1 MKRILLAST
10 AIVAFA
16 GAAHADAHATDGVSF
31 GGDAEFGYNDEFD
44 DGFFWSVGG
53 TLTYSA
59 TLDNGMTASVSGD
72 IEFGSNDDGTSTFDG
87 NDIDIDDLVITLSS
101 DTASIAFGDTAPA
114 ADALWSSPVTNL
126 DGDGFADEGD
136 AGALGLDEDGVLI
149 GRVSFGDT
157 EVGISYYVFGTNGA
171 PGTDD
176 FENLQLGANSTIG
189 SASVSFGYQEGFGP
203 IPEIIALGVSAS
215 LAGGEFGFAYADTD
229 GGVESIGLQGAFTF
243 GDVTVTVFYVAQDPV
258 DDNYGIA
265 VDYASGPLTLGFLY
279 HDGNDEDLQIN
290 ATYDLGNGLSL
301 FAGYR
306 DEMENGAGLDG
317 SEVFYVGGDYD
328 LGGGANLRVS
338 YADVD
343 MGPGDDLTLDELGAS
358 EDVKEGATIA
368 LSFAF

>member
-16 GAAHADAHATDGVSF
+16 GAAAADGHAEDGVSF
-31 GGDAEFGYNDEFD
+31 SGDAEFGFNDDFD
-44 DGFFWSVGG
+44 DGFFWSLGLSVSG
-53 TLTYSA
+53 TA
-59 TLDNGMTASVSGD
+59 TLDNGLSASISGD
-72 IEFGSNDDGTSTFDG
+72 VELNNPGNSTFDG
-87 NDIDIDDLVITLSS
+87 NDVSIDDLVITLSS
-101 DTASIAFGDTAPA
+101 DTASLSFGDTAPA

-136 AGALGLDEDGVLI
+136 AADLGLDEDGVMI

-157 EVGISYYVFGTNGA
+157 EVGVSYYVFGTNGA

-176 FENLQLGANSTIG
+176 FDNLQIGANSTIG
-189 SASVSFGYQEGFGP
+189 AATVSFGYQEGLGP
-203 IPEIIALGVSAS
+203 VPEIIALGVSAS
-215 LAGGEFGFAYADTD
+215 LGGGEFGFAYADTD
-229 GGVESIGLQGAFTF
+229 GGVESIGLQGAFSF

-265 VDYASGPLTLGFLY
+265 VDYASGPVTVGFLY
-279 HDGNDEDLQIN
+279 HDGNDEDIQLN
-290 ATYDLGNGLSL
+290 ATYDVGNGLSL

-306 DEMENGAGLDG
+306 DEG
-317 SEVFYVGGDYD
+317 SVADDTYFYVGGDYD

-338 YADVD
+338 YADAGAGV
-343 MGPGDDLTLDELGAS
+343 GTALDELGAS
-358 EDVKEGATIA
+358 EDVKDGATIA